1 MCRILPLLQ
10 DPQSGCAPL
19 EDASVND
26 FGAANANVCEDMLRY
41 VLECNDTDEDTAE
54 QRKAGRQDR
63 QTGAVNAIK
72 IKLNLKR
79 KLPLYV
85 PPPPPPTLPA
95 YSPCSSTLSHEM
107 NKKKLR

>member
-19 EDASVND
+19 EAAAAASVND

-54 QRKAGRQDR
+54 QRKPGRQAGR
-63 QTGAVNAIK
+63 TGR
-72 IKLNLKR
+72 L
-79 KLPLYV
+79 
-85 PPPPPPTLPA
+85 
-95 YSPCSSTLSHEM
+95 EQ
-107 NKKKLR
+107 